1 MIKNLDYFTFNQF
14 KLKLNLFLIYH
25 LIIISVNLVNLL
37 ILKFKLKLYNHAYK
51 IKASYIFK

>member
-14 KLKLNLFLIYH
+14 KLKLNLFKIYH

-37 ILKFKLKLYNHAYK
+37 ILKFKLKLHNP
-51 IKASYIFK
+51 I